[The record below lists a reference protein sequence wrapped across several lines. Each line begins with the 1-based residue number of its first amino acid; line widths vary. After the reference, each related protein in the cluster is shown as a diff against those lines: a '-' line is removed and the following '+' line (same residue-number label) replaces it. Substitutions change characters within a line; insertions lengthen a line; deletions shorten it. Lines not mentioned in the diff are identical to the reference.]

1 MADSTNISNV
11 FLKFSKKLEAF
22 SRAEDSD
29 KRIYKSDDKDAR
41 LQKVI
46 DDSETAARNSV
57 IETYS
62 SFKLPASKAVD
73 EDEEALFKAYN
84 LYKAIEELNR
94 GEGGASGGVQTVF
107 IKRYEIENPI
117 VKKDFYVT
125 GNKFVYLQA
134 WLYFEK
140 GVKDAVPVI
149 EKEESGKVLLEFEPY
164 DSHHFSAYEKET
176 LEIIRKNFYS

>member
-46 DDSETAARNSV
+46 DDSEAATRNSV

-62 SFKLPASKAVD
+62 SFKLPASKAVE
-73 EDEEALFKAYN
+73 EDEEVFK
-84 LYKAIEELNR
+84 
-94 GEGGASGGVQTVF
+94 
-107 IKRYEIENPI
+107 
-117 VKKDFYVT
+117 
-125 GNKFVYLQA
+125 
-134 WLYFEK
+134 
-140 GVKDAVPVI
+140 
-149 EKEESGKVLLEFEPY
+149 
-164 DSHHFSAYEKET
+164 
-176 LEIIRKNFYS
+176 